1 MKSRRE
7 FLRLVAAGSAA
18 AITGSA
24 PRVARA
30 AARAARAP
38 AAKSPATPARPA
50 AVRTEIDRQKKLT
63 ADALRTIRK
72 HELPAGSPL
81 AFTFRPL
88 RPMKMKKEH

>member
-1 MKSRRE
+1 MRSRRE

-30 AARAARAP
+30 AARAASGR
-38 AAKSPATPARPA
+38 AAKSAAAPARPA
-50 AVRTEIDRQKKLT
+50 AVRAEIDRQKKLT

-88 RPMKMKKEH
+88 RPAKRER